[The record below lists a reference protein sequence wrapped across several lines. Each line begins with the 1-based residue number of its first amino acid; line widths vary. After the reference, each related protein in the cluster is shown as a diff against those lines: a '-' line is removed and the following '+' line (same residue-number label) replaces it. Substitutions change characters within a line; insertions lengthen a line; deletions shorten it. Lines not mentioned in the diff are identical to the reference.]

1 MSNIQGNINE
11 IKVSYKMQKLSSRKI
26 TTSQL
31 AESYAREMYC
41 QSGCEIELKEYFFI
55 ILLNRANEVIGF
67 HKLSEGGI
75 CGTVVDI
82 RLAFATAL
90 KSLASGIILV
100 HNHPSGNLSASQP
113 DIELTKKF
121 KKAGELLDITIIDH
135 IILASSCYS
144 SFADQGLV
152 I

>member
-1 MSNIQGNINE
+1 MTTNQSNINE
-11 IKVSYKMQKLSSRKI
+11 ISVSYKMNKLSGRKI
-26 TTSQL
+26 TNAEL
-31 AESYAREMYC
+31 ADTYAREMYY
-41 QSGCEIELKEYFFI
+41 QTGCEIELKEYFFI

-75 CGTVVDI
+75 SGTVVDI

-90 KSLASGIILV
+90 KSLASGMILI
-100 HNHPSGNLSASQP
+100 HNHPSGNLNASQA

-121 KKAGELLDITIIDH
+121 KNAGEILDITIIDH
-135 IILASSCYS
+135 IIMASSCYT